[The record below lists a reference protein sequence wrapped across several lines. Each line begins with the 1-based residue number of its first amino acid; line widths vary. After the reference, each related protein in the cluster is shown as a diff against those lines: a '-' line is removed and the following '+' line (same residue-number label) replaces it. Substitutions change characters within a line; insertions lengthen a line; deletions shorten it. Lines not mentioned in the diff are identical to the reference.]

1 MSAFAEIREACFGGS
16 GMPPPLTHRSR
27 RRLAWVSLAPGVVL
41 AAAVIHAAISLS
53 YSDLALYGFPGG
65 GGSTVLGSF
74 GFFPDQA
81 PTFWRRLF
89 AVTEAL
95 QTLAPLALALLFA
108 AGLQRWSRAE
118 GSWMRVIGVSLAGIA
133 LAAGAFAAGG
143 YVVLDRTDDRGLHLT
158 TWMSLARTFGLMAVG
173 YFFLAYRAIQPVRT
187 NTRRRRPPPA

>member
-143 YVVLDRTDDRGLHLT
+143 YVVLGEVVLVHVRDDLWTGDHIEI
-158 TWMSLARTFGLMAVG
+158 SKFKAVG
-173 YFFLAYRAIQPVRT
+173 RLGEELYCRIGDTFEMKRASKI
-187 NTRRRRPPPA
+187 